1 MTEQRKPSW
10 RTVIKR
16 MDPDYLY
23 AEDLGGAGTKLDVEI
38 VDSGKCRLK
47 NPGGTKETIY
57 IAFRGK
63 SKKLGLNATMA
74 KTLTSICGSDHWGD
88 WRGWITLVV
97 LHGKMRDPTTEQ
109 LEEMDFIRI
118 APARPQTSARGQGQ
132 QRAAAPAPNKAAS
145 PGEPTDEERAEIA
158 RKEAS
163 ES

>member
-1 MTEQRKPSW
+1 MAERKPSW

-47 NPGGTKETIY
+47 NPGGTKETLFL
-57 IAFRGK
+57 AFRGK

-97 LHGKMRDPTTEQ
+97 LHGKMRDPTTDQ
-109 LEEMDFIRI
+109 FEEMDFIRI
-118 APARPQTSARGQGQ
+118 APERPRGK
-132 QRAAAPAPNKAAS
+132 RSEASTAPAASGAPDAA
-145 PGEPTDEERAEIA
+145 ELAEIA
-158 RKEAS
+158 RREREGA
-163 ES
+163 

>member
-1 MTEQRKPSW
+1 MADPRKPSW

-38 VDSGKCRLK
+38 VDAGKCRMK
-47 NPGGTKETIY
+47 NPGGSKETIY

-97 LHGKMRDPTTEQ
+97 LHGKMRDPTTDQ

-118 APARPQTSARGQGQ
+118 APDRPNVAAGRGQGQ
-132 QRAAAPAPNKAAS
+132 RSAPSK
-145 PGEPTDEERAEIA
+145 PGPAEPPEDEAAEIA
-158 RKEAS
+158 RIEAAAARG

>member
-1 MTEQRKPSW
+1 VADPRKPSW

-47 NPGGTKETIY
+47 NPGGTKETLY
-57 IAFRGK
+57 IAFRDK
-63 SKKLGLNATMA
+63 KKKLGLNATMA

-118 APARPQTSARGQGQ
+118 APARPQVSARGQGQ
-132 QRAAAPAPNKAAS
+132 QRTTAPAPNRGAS
-145 PGEPTDEERAEIA
+145 GDLTDEERAEIA